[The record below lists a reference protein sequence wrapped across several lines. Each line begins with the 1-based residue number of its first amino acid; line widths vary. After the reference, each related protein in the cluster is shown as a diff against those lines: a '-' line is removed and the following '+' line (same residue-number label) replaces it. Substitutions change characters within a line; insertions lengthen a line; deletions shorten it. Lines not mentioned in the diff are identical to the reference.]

1 MKVLHIYSGN
11 LFGGVETLLV
21 TLAQQQILCPQISH
35 HFALCF
41 EGRLAKELRQT
52 TASVQMLGEVRSSQP
67 WTIWQARSQLQQLLK
82 QEKFDVVICHA
93 CWPQAIFGS
102 VVKSHNL
109 PLVFWCH
116 DTPKGTHWLELWA
129 KQTPPDLVIANS
141 RYTQA
146 ALPKLYPGIPSDVL
160 YYPVLDHNYLQD
172 RSTSRSD
179 LRRDLR
185 AELNTPDN
193 TVVLIQSSRLE
204 RWKGQTLLL
213 SGLAQLQDLPNWVC
227 WIAGGVQRPHEA
239 EYLQELQAQA
249 RELGIADR
257 VQFLGQRADIPR
269 LLAAAD
275 IHSQPNTG
283 PEPFGIAF
291 IEALYAGLP
300 VVTTA
305 IGGGAEIVD
314 ESCGVLVTPDDA
326 HALSEGLR
334 SLITNPALRVELAV
348 GGNIRANL
356 LCNPAQQITKLHTL
370 LSQLI
375 QQEAVA

>member
-11 LFGGVETLLV
+11 LFGGVETLFV
-21 TLAQQQILCPQISH
+21 TLAQQQSLCPQISH

-52 TASVQMLGEVRSSQP
+52 TATVQMLGEVRSSQP
-67 WTIWQARSQLQQLLK
+67 WTIWLARRQLQQLLQ
-82 QEKFDVVICHA
+82 QEYFDVVICHA

-146 ALPKLYPGIPSDVL
+146 AVPKLYPRICSDILYIPVPSPNIPDAAE
-160 YYPVLDHNYLQD
+160 
-172 RSTSRSD
+172 
-179 LRRDLR
+179 LRLNIR
-185 AELNTPDN
+185 AELNTPDEA
-193 TVVLIQSSRLE
+193 VVIIQASRLE
-204 RWKGQTLLL
+204 RWKGQNILLL
-213 SGLAQLQDLPNWVC
+213 ALAQLHDIPDWVC

-239 EYLQELQAQA
+239 EYLQELQTQA
-249 RELGIADR
+249 EELGIADQ
-257 VQFLGQRADIPR
+257 VKFLGQRSDVSR

-275 IHSQPNTG
+275 IHCQPNTSA
-283 PEPFGIAF
+283 EPFGIAF
-291 IEALYAGLP
+291 VEALYAGLP

-314 ESCGVLVTPDDA
+314 QSCGVLVAPNDA
-326 HALSEGLR
+326 NALSQELR
-334 SLITNPALRVELAV
+334 SLIKNPDLRDKLAT
-348 GGNIRANL
+348 GGQIRADQ
-356 LCNPAQQITKLHTL
+356 LCNPVRQMTQLYTL

-375 QQEAVA
+375 QPEAVA

>member
-1 MKVLHIYSGN
+1 MKILHIYSGN

-21 TLAQQQILCPQISH
+21 TLAKQQSLWPQILH

-41 EGRLAKELRQT
+41 EGRLAKELRET

-67 WTIWQARSQLQQLLK
+67 WTIWLARRQLYQLLK
-82 QEKFDVVICHA
+82 QEQFDVVICHS

-116 DTPKGTHWLELWA
+116 DTPKATHWLEIWA
-129 KQTPPDLVIANS
+129 KQIQPDLVIANS
-141 RYTQA
+141 HHTQTA
-146 ALPKLYPGIPSDVL
+146 VPKLYPEIKSEVIYLPVSSPNIPDSAE
-160 YYPVLDHNYLQD
+160 
-172 RSTSRSD
+172 
-179 LRRDLR
+179 LRRSVR
-185 AELNTPDN
+185 AELNTASDA
-193 TVVLIQSSRLE
+193 VVIIQVSRLE
-204 RWKGQTLLL
+204 KWKGQTVLL
-213 SGLAQLQDLPNWVC
+213 SALAQMRDIPNWIC

-239 EYLQELQAQA
+239 EYFQELQTQA
-249 RELGIADR
+249 EELCIADR
-257 VQFLGQRADIPR
+257 VKFLGQRNDISH
-269 LLAAAD
+269 LLAVAD
-275 IHSQPNTG
+275 IHCQPNTS

-305 IGGGAEIVD
+305 LGGGAEIVD
-314 ESCGVLVTPDDA
+314 QSCGKLVAPNDVN
-326 HALSEGLR
+326 ALSEVLR
-334 SLITNPALRVELAV
+334 ALITKPAVRVELAA
-348 GGNIRANL
+348 GGKIRANL
-356 LCNPAQQITKLHTL
+356 LCNPARQITKLHSL

>member
-1 MKVLHIYSGN
+1 MKVLHVYSGN

-21 TLAQQQILCPQISH
+21 TLAKQQNFCPQILH

-41 EGRLAKELRQT
+41 EGRLAKELRQI
-52 TASVQMLGEVRSSQP
+52 TATVQMLGEVRTSQP
-67 WTIWQARSQLQQLLK
+67 WTIWLARSQLHQLLK
-82 QEKFDVVICHA
+82 QERFDVVICHS
-93 CWPQAIFGS
+93 CWPQAIFGT

-146 ALPKLYPGIPSDVL
+146 ALPKLYPKIPSDVL
-160 YYPVLDHNYLQD
+160 YLPVPSPDIPD
-172 RSTSRSD
+172 SAE
-179 LRRDLR
+179 LRLKIR
-185 AELNTPDN
+185 AELNTPDDA
-193 TVVLIQSSRLE
+193 VVIIQASRLE
-204 RWKGQTLLL
+204 RWKGQSVLL
-213 SGLAQLQDLPNWVC
+213 SALEQLRDLPHWVC
-227 WIAGGVQRPHEA
+227 WIAGGIQRPHEA
-239 EYLQELQAQA
+239 EYLQELQTQAQ
-249 RELGIADR
+249 ELGIADR
-257 VQFLGQRADIPR
+257 VKFLGQRDDVPR

-275 IHSQPNTG
+275 IHCQPNTN

-291 IEALYAGLP
+291 VEALYAGLP

-314 ESCGVLVTPDDA
+314 ESCGVLVTPDDVN
-326 HALSEGLR
+326 ALSEGLQV
-334 SLITNPALRVELAV
+334 LITNPTERAKLST
-348 GGNIRANL
+348 GGKIRAEQ
-356 LCNPAQQITKLHTL
+356 LCNPARQITRLHTL
-370 LSQLI
+370 LSQLV